1 MRKVKDKIKNSG
13 GDKFKMTNNKD
24 CIGYL
29 KGFKID
35 VCKTVKDDPG
45 RLKDGIDR
53 NNNINEIIR
62 RLNILDEIYKAA
74 KPALD
79 NFFNYGLR
87 ESEII
92 TRQKRLDI
100 LNNICQSLKAI

>member
-1 MRKVKDKIKNSG
+1 MRKVKDKIKNG
-13 GDKFKMTNNKD
+13 GVDKFKMTNNKG

-29 KGFKID
+29 KGFKMD
-35 VCKTVKDDPG
+35 VCKTVKDDPDWLKY
-45 RLKDGIDR
+45 RLDR
-53 NNNINEIIR
+53 NNSINEIIG

-87 ESEII
+87 ESEV
-92 TRQKRLDI
+92 
-100 LNNICQSLKAI
+100 